1 MISVGVISLAL
12 AAFGVWL
19 VVNRERL
26 DARGQEDPNT
36 FISAGY
42 TAFIA
47 FGLALTGVV
56 VLVAIIL
63 EHSN

>member
-1 MISVGVISLAL
+1 VIVVGVASIAL

-19 VVNRERL
+19 VANRERL

-36 FISAGY
+36 YISAGY
-42 TAFIA
+42 RAFIA
-47 FGLALTGVV
+47 FALALTGVV
-56 VLVAIIL
+56 VLVAMIL